1 MGAAGK
7 KREEELLA
15 QIANLNGQLQQANNT
30 ISELKA
36 TIESLKKE
44 LADTQTVVQQRDQT
58 IAELK
63 DKIAQLDGFI
73 WKNQLGG
80 TLLKSWRF
88 YIKHRMNM
96 IFL

>member
-44 LADTQTVVQQRDQT
+44 LADTQTVVQQRD
-58 IAELK
+58 
-63 DKIAQLDGFI
+63 
-73 WKNQLGG
+73 
-80 TLLKSWRF
+80 
-88 YIKHRMNM
+88 
-96 IFL
+96 